1 MEKILAVSQNTVV
14 NWKREQR
21 PIIKFLEQYFDDED
35 IEEYLR
41 NGSLKWVDYVKQ
53 SDFSKLR
60 IIRDIE
66 EDELR
71 EIFEKARKFD
81 MISELL
87 TPFVNDADSQNK
99 RKQKK

>member
-21 PIIKFLEQYFDDED
+21 PIVNFLDQYFDDED
-35 IEEYLR
+35 IDEYLR
-41 NGSLKWVDYVKQ
+41 NGSLKWIDYVKQ

-66 EDELR
+66 EDELK

-81 MISELL
+81 MLAELL
-87 TPFVNDADSQNK
+87 NPFINESENTQK
-99 RKQKK
+99 RKPKK